1 MKMVKSLLL
10 GSAAGVV
17 AMAGAQAADLPVKAK
32 PVQYVKICS
41 LYGAGFYYIP
51 GTDTCLKVG
60 GWVRMQF
67 GYNYNGNMSNGPLAS
82 NLNNRSTNDFM
93 TRNRGYITA
102 DARTQSEYGTLRA
115 YIAVG
120 LSNDNPIPGMA
131 TSNTAVGTVSTGAAS
146 VTAGSQGAVGFS
158 ANRAFVQF
166 AGFTAGLA
174 QSFYDFTDNSA
185 LSYNGA
191 TAWYAAGTTTG
202 DPGWQ
207 VLAYTAAFGGGM
219 SASLSLENPRNVAVS
234 EYSAIAAAIT
244 PVGSTVSPTTF
255 SGKDGNKYPDVVAN
269 LRMDATWGSA
279 QIMGAIHDASAT
291 YDTASGGSSAGAFTA
306 GSQATHPSNAT
317 GWAVGGGV
325 KILFPMI
332 GPGDYFDGQ
341 IGYAVGAT
349 KYVGA
354 AGSLAMTTGATS
366 GKGTASDGIY
376 LDGTGTVNLT
386 TAWGAF
392 GGYQHYWNTKWKTS
406 LYGGYTKTMY
416 NSAANAII
424 NSTAA
429 VAAGANANWGVYEVG
444 TRTAWAPVPNL
455 EVGVDVMYSYL
466 QASNLGT
473 DTTAHAIGSTNQS
486 AWTAHLRVQRNF
498 YP

>member
-82 NLNNRSTNDFM
+82 NANNRSTNDFM

-102 DARTQSEYGTLRA
+102 DARTQSEYGTLRS

-120 LSNDNPIPGMA
+120 LSNDNPLPPMAGSSTVVVGGAIPANGNGVA
-131 TSNTAVGTVSTGAAS
+131 TT
-146 VTAGSQGAVGFS
+146 GSQGGVGFS

-174 QSFYDFTDNSA
+174 QSFYDFADNSA

-207 VLAYTAAFGGGM
+207 VLAYTAAFGGGF
-219 SASLSLENPRNVAVS
+219 SATLSLENPRNVSVS
-234 EYSAIAAAIT
+234 EFNTGTGIVVVPT
-244 PVGSTVSPTTF
+244 TVSPTTL

-269 LRMDATWGSA
+269 LRLDQTWGSA
-279 QIMGAIHDASAT
+279 QLMGAIHDASGT
-291 YDTASGGSSAGAFTA
+291 YDTGGLT
-306 GSQATHPSNAT
+306 QATHPSNAT

-332 GPGDYFDGQ
+332 GPGDYLDTQ
-341 IGYAVGAT
+341 IGYSVGAT

-354 AGSLAMTTGATS
+354 AASLKMTS
-366 GKGTASDGIY
+366 GAASGQGVATDGVY
-376 LDGTGTVNLT
+376 CTLGVAACANTNVELT
-386 TAWGAF
+386 TAWGFF

-406 LYGGYTKTMY
+406 LYGGYTAYKY
-416 NSAANAII
+416 DAAANADL
-424 NSTAA
+424 NTAA
-429 VAAGANANWGVYEVG
+429 NVALGANANWSVYEVG

-466 QASNLGT
+466 
-473 DTTAHAIGSTNQS
+473 TAANTGAALTSSNQS